1 MLRVLEI
8 VNRVNSVEGQNLK
21 ELPRVLFFTSE
32 IPQSVNAGSMQLYRV
47 LQGYPGEK
55 LMVMGWPSEQD
66 AKLLP
71 CRYETV
77 KLLTYRLACTRLR
90 YWMSGLNALNTAWE
104 PQLGRSERMAREFRP
119 DVVVTVMDKLSYYK
133 HAWALARRLKVP
145 LMTITMD
152 DPETF
157 ETAAPALRWAFR
169 RVLKMIYFYASV
181 SIGVSREMCDYLKEE
196 FGKKSEVLYF
206 GAPEGIRPRSP
217 EASRQLKKPGELSIA
232 YAGTFG
238 LGYRDGLAAM
248 IPALEAA
255 NARVLLYTRD
265 QHWLI
270 SHPRIVNRGF
280 HPIEKLWP
288 LIQEEADVLVLPYA
302 FEGLRTTV
310 YRTHFP
316 TKLSEY
322 CWAGMPILAVGPE
335 YATGYRW
342 AQRHPEAAVTVDTYD
357 PEKLGPLL
365 KKLATDGVLR
375 TKLAQGAAKVAKEEF
390 EPTKIHRRFICL
402 LAQMPNH
409 KEELS

>member
-1 MLRVLEI
+1 
-8 VNRVNSVEGQNLK
+8 
-21 ELPRVLFFTSE
+21 LFFTSE
-32 IPQSVNAGSMQLYRV
+32 IPQSVHAGSMQLYRV

-55 LMVMGWPSEQD
+55 LMVMGWPPEKD

-90 YWMSGLNALNTAWE
+90 HWMSGLNALNTVWE

-157 ETAAPALRWAFR
+157 ETAAPPLRWAFR
-169 RVLKMIYFYASV
+169 RVLKKIYSYASV
-181 SIGVSREMCDYLKEE
+181 SIGVSREMCNYLERE
-196 FGKKSEVLYF
+196 FGKKSEVFYF
-206 GAPEGIRPRSP
+206 GAPEGIRPRDP

-335 YATGYRW
+335 YATGLRW
-342 AQRHPEAAVTVDTYD
+342 AQRHPEACVAISDVRSETMGPRLRRLAEEGVVRERLALQAVEVAQREFD
-357 PEKLGPLL
+357 PVAIREQFVKFLEK
-365 KKLATDGVLR
+365 
-375 TKLAQGAAKVAKEEF
+375 AAASGK
-390 EPTKIHRRFICL
+390 
-402 LAQMPNH
+402 N
-409 KEELS
+409 